1 MGDADQSAWVEVPDA
16 DVAAQVQNLLQVYA
30 LWVDAGRRDDIAT
43 LFTED
48 AEWDGTELG
57 YGAATGAAD
66 IARHLAAFHLVS
78 GVAVLAVSLVTNY
91 QYSPKRGWNQGVAQ
105 PQAA

>member
-1 MGDADQSAWVEVPDA
+1 MGDADQSAWVDVPDA

-66 IARHLAAFHLVS
+66 IARHLAAFIDPTKPMMHIPGPS
-78 GVAVLAVSLVTNY
+78 VLTAVSPTD
-91 QYSPKRGWNQGVAQ
+91 VA
-105 PQAA
+105 